1 MMKKLVLHF
10 DLNRTIVMSDVAG
23 GRSMENTLNYLLS
36 ECTYGRVVE
45 NKWIC
50 VSKEP
55 SLSPPAPSLIT
66 YKKFVDELYPYDTMA
81 SGERDQVKQF
91 NKSQKKQRTALQ
103 SAFTSGPGSP
113 VLTSYQR
120 VLDNLHF
127 PDGPLRNAAID
138 AAKSLEASGLKEAWS
153 AGRYYLLPSFLHFLH
168 YMATIGREVYITLVL
183 SLFLLEN
190 VELSVVFRTFGEDIT
205 EVAKE
210 LEFLCDG
217 KHPLFLGQTLPDSM
231 RLKPP
236 YATFYR
242 DGFDAQGT
250 VLALNTLQKVPFHA
264 NLTPESF
271 YQADVQITRGFASI
285 QETIENTLI
294 KDRRVSALRDYWE
307 WWSGHAEHAEY
318 GKLLLVTPSEVPSTI
333 FFDDHIEETDAH
345 IVDVR
350 DATTGKPIP
359 FAQAKDVYLK
369 RVEPYYAITD
379 QQYYIKQVANILS
392 KL

>member
-36 ECTYGRVVE
+36 ECTYGRVDGNEWV
-45 NKWIC
+45 C

-55 SLSPPAPSLIT
+55 SLAAPSPSLVT
-66 YKKFVDELYPYDTMA
+66 YKKFVDQLYPYNSMA
-81 SGERDQVKQF
+81 SGAMEDVKAF

-103 SAFTSGPGSP
+103 SAFTSGPGLPIAS
-113 VLTSYQR
+113 SYTH
-120 VLDNLHF
+120 VLDCLHF
-127 PDGPLRNAAID
+127 PEGALRDAAKE
-138 AAKSLEASGLKEAWS
+138 AAKSLDESGLKEAWS

-168 YMATIGREVYITLVL
+168 YMAETT
-183 SLFLLEN
+183 SDA

-210 LEFLCDG
+210 LELLCNG
-217 KHPLFLGQTLPDSM
+217 QHPLFLGKTLPDSM
-231 RLKPP
+231 RLLPP

-242 DGFDAQGT
+242 SGFEAEGT
-250 VLALNTLQKVPFHA
+250 TLAVNTLTKVPFKA
-264 NLTPESF
+264 GTTPASF
-271 YQADVQITRGFASI
+271 TPALVHGFRDIQA
-285 QETIENTLI
+285 TLEATLA
-294 KDRRVSALRDYWE
+294 KGRRVTAMRDYWE
-307 WWSGHAEHAEY
+307 WWSAHAEHAEY
-318 GKLLLVTPSEVPSTI
+318 GKLLLVTPGDGPATV
-333 FFDDHIEETDAH
+333 FFDDHIEATEAH

-350 DATTGKPIP
+350 DAATGQVVD
-359 FAQAKDVYLK
+359 FDVAKDTYLK

-379 QQYYIKQVANILS
+379 PQYYIRHVVQLLA